1 MAARCGDASAGAA
14 QEQHQA
20 ERSRQQPAQ
29 EHAQQQAHRDMR
41 IAKEQR
47 DRRVERA
54 RCVLCLFPNNG
65 IQRSKKLV
73 ISQAHSQS
81 TFTVSSDFSRR
92 KDAVQVALPQCAPA
106 EQIFPSGLSRERS
119 VGWSRANDG
128 TIDKQRPSSSN
139 GRRSWDHDRLA
150 PRVDCDSRSGP
161 SCAEAAPTG
170 GAVAEAADSRE

>member
-1 MAARCGDASAGAA
+1 MRRCKRRSSAGAA
-14 QEQHQA
+14 P
-20 ERSRQQPAQ
+20 SRAVTAATGTGAGTAAGTGDQDGTARPKA
-29 EHAQQQAHRDMR
+29 
-41 IAKEQR
+41 
-47 DRRVERA
+47 RA
-54 RCVLCLFPNNG
+54 VCCVCFQTMEFSPPYP
-65 IQRSKKLV
+65 
-73 ISQAHSQS
+73 SQ
-81 TFTVSSDFSRR
+81 FTVHIHGKIRLFSPEGCSP
-92 KDAVQVALPQCAPA
+92 KVALPPTLPCAPA

-119 VGWSRANDG
+119 VGWSRAKDG

>member
-1 MAARCGDASAGAA
+1 MRRCKRRSSAGAA
-14 QEQHQA
+14 PSRAVTAATGTGAGTAAGTGDQDGTARPKARAVCCVCFQTMEFSPP
-20 ERSRQQPAQ
+20 RSW
-29 EHAQQQAHRDMR
+29 
-41 IAKEQR
+41 
-47 DRRVERA
+47 
-54 RCVLCLFPNNG
+54 
-65 IQRSKKLV
+65 S
-73 ISQAHSQS
+73 SQ
-81 TFTVSSDFSRR
+81 FTVHIHGKFRLFSPEGCSP
-92 KDAVQVALPQCAPA
+92 QVALPPTLPCAPA

-119 VGWSRANDG
+119 VGWSRAKDG